1 MWLTLDHLR
10 CPSCGAFVHPLLDTC
25 PTCRAAHA
33 SRRDEAAAGAIGA
46 VRLAEAPETQRVAR
60 NLTVR
65 YTMKV
70 NAIGD
75 GATDATLVAAVA
87 HLADALS
94 YRMTGDAVQPTDD
107 AALALRDGGLVA
119 QRRSS
124 GALLAEIP
132 LRVIVGAAAR
142 HGEVT
147 LAYAAA
153 GAVGAGEAP
162 AGVAG
167 TSGPLFLT
175 VANRRGLLASK
186 ARDDHFE
193 ALARWLGVL
202 AAAAA
207 ERRWIE
213 VGLPAYL
220 AELGPLRAA
229 RSKSRRRPQR
239 ASTTPLPRPRPAR
252 FRSRPGGSRASPRPR
267 RSRRASWSSRVCAP
281 RAWSP
286 TTSTPRSARRSSPGS
301 DGDRSRGR
309 LGQPGDSDRRL

>member
-1 MWLTLDHLR
+1 MWLTLDDLR
-10 CPSCGAFVHPLLDTC
+10 CTNCGAFVHPLLDAC
-25 PTCRAAHA
+25 PSCRAAHA
-33 SRRDEAAAGAIGA
+33 SRRDEAAAGPIGA

-70 NAIGD
+70 NAIGKD
-75 GATDATLVAAVA
+75 GSEATLEAAVA

-94 YRMTGDAVQPTDD
+94 YRMMGDAVQPTDD

-132 LRVIVGAAAR
+132 LRVLVGAAAR

-153 GAVGAGEAP
+153 PATGAGEAP

-167 TSGPLFLT
+167 TTGPLFLT
-175 VANRRGLLASK
+175 VANRRGLLASR

-207 ERRWIE
+207 ERRWME

-220 AELGPLRAA
+220 AELGPSAGDPVESAA
-229 RSKSRRRPQR
+229 
-239 ASTTPLPRPRPAR
+239 AL
-252 FRSRPGGSRASPRPR
+252 
-267 RSRRASWSSRVCAP
+267 
-281 RAWSP
+281 
-286 TTSTPRSARRSSPGS
+286 TPRLDATAPTSATGQIPASSGPPAGEPAPAS
-301 DGDRSRGR
+301 VQASLVELESLRTAGLVADDEYAAKRQEILAR
-309 LGQPGDSDRRL
+309 L

>member
-1 MWLTLDHLR
+1 MWLTLDDLR
-10 CPSCGAFVHPLLDTC
+10 CPTCGAFVHPLLDAC

-33 SRRDEAAAGAIGA
+33 SRRVEAAAGAIGA

-60 NLTVR
+60 DLTVR

-75 GATDATLVAAVA
+75 GATDATLFAAVA

-153 GAVGAGEAP
+153 PATGAGEAP

-167 TSGPLFLT
+167 TTGPLFLT
-175 VANRRGLLASK
+175 VANRRGLLASR

-202 AAAAA
+202 ATAAA
-207 ERRWIE
+207 ERRWME

-220 AELGPLRAA
+220 AELGPAA
-229 RSKSRRRPQR
+229 GG
-239 ASTTPLPRPRPAR
+239 PAD
-252 FRSRPGGSRASPRPR
+252 SAPAASPRLDDTAP
-267 RSRRASWSSRVCAP
+267 SSATGLIPASSGPPAGEAAP
-281 RAWSP
+281 ASVQASLVELEGLRTAGLVADDEYAAK
-286 TTSTPRSARRSSPGS
+286 RQEILAR
-301 DGDRSRGR
+301 
-309 LGQPGDSDRRL
+309 L